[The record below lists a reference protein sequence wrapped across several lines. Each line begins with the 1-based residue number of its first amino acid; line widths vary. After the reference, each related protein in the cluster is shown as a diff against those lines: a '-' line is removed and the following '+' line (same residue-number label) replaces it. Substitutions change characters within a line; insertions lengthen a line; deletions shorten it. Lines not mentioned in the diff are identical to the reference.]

1 MMTKSNA
8 ITAPRLWLVIA
19 KSYRALSLLAEQS
32 IANTGMCLTDFVGI
46 EALLHKSPLTISE
59 IQDKVRLASGSMTA
73 AVDRLE
79 KLGLVVRK
87 ASPSERRA
95 RVVELTVQGKR
106 LAASCFERH
115 AKDLEALMSVLSER
129 EMEQLY
135 GSLKKLWRRAAE
147 KLDQQEAKVKSS
159 KEQARKSINDLR
171 ASPE

>member
-1 MMTKSNA
+1 MA
-8 ITAPRLWLVIA
+8 AVIEPLA
-19 KSYRALSLLAEQS
+19 RRTLSW
-32 IANTGMCLTDFVGI
+32 
-46 EALLHKSPLTISE
+46 ISE

-87 ASPSERRA
+87 SSPSDRRA
-95 RVVELTVQGKR
+95 RVVELTAQGKR

-135 GSLKKLWRRAAE
+135 GSLKKLGLLAAE
-147 KLDQQEAKVKSS
+147 KLDQREAEVASR
-159 KEQARKSINDLR
+159 KEHARKSINDFR
-171 ASPE
+171 A